1 MRTLML
7 RKIGTK
13 TDTYYFFHVVQ
24 EVTINTETGYH
35 VTNVYA
41 GRGMQMAISIWNM
54 DKMTKIQESSYFVL
68 QMPDE
73 MYRDIIIFMKRANS
87 RSVYKVD
94 KHHYKFSLIPVE
106 INGHY
111 DDHTVRDLYKL
122 PYDDV
127 LTYGIK
133 SER

>member
-7 RKIGTK
+7 RKTGTR
-13 TDTYYFFHVVQ
+13 TDTYYFFHIVQ

-35 VTNVYA
+35 VTNVYG
-41 GRGMQMAISIWNM
+41 GRGLQVKINIFNM
-54 DKMTKIQESSYFVL
+54 DENTKIDEYSYFVL

-73 MYRDIIIFMKRANS
+73 LYRDIIICMKS
-87 RSVYKVD
+87 TTFRSTYQID
-94 KHHYKFSLIPVE
+94 RHYYKFSLIPVE

-133 SER
+133 SEW